1 MKHLRFIPL
10 ATLVVAIFA
19 AVTLPVHAQTT
30 PAPVEKLG
38 KAAENKIYAQQLVNE
53 MMAANPD
60 LLDVGIHAVR
70 PGETDLYI
78 IADAMDIIGRKDKPN
93 NLDMMNRDQTII
105 EPRSLGQLQ
114 RMAVHTPLR
123 NSSGEIIGL
132 VVFSFKRGEGIDKL
146 TAYVRSTTLLAQ
158 LARKVTDPAGLFRPT
173 P

>member
-1 MKHLRFIPL
+1 MKYPSSLSR
-10 ATLVVAIFA
+10 AVVALVLSGFVA
-19 AVTLPVHAQTT
+19 LSVNAQSSP
-30 PAPVEKLG
+30 PAEKLG
-38 KAAENKIYAQQLVNE
+38 KAADNKIYAQQLVNE

-70 PGETDLYI
+70 PGEKDLYI
-78 IADAMDIIGRKDKPN
+78 IADAMDIIGRKDAPN

-105 EPRSLGQLQ
+105 EPRSLGKLQ

-132 VVFSFKRGEGIDKL
+132 MVFSFKMGDGIDKL

-158 LARKVTDPAGLFRPT
+158 LARKVTDPASLFQAVP
-173 P
+173 

>member
-1 MKHLRFIPL
+1 MKYPQVISRAIL
-10 ATLVVAIFA
+10 ALALSGFVALSVKAQA
-19 AVTLPVHAQTT
+19 AP
-30 PAPVEKLG
+30 PPEEKLG
-38 KAAENKIYAQQLVNE
+38 KAADNKIYAQQLVNE

-123 NSSGEIIGL
+123 NSSGQIIGL
-132 VVFSFKRGEGIDKL
+132 VVFSFKRGDGIDKL

-158 LARKVTDPAGLFRPT
+158 LARKVTDPAGLFQAVP
-173 P
+173 